1 MKRFIVSLCS
11 FALAVTAAWP
21 CWAEGGDISRKVR
34 KNVDKAIEIRQSTQK
49 DQERWRQERE
59 KLTAVYEQLKREQ
72 ELLQARNDRLEQ
84 QTAAARE
91 RVAVK
96 EKQLADIERIAAE
109 INPFLR
115 ERVESLRR
123 LVADDTPF
131 LKAEREKRIARLDE
145 LMEDPEAPVSEKFRK
160 TMEALLIEAEY
171 GTTIEV
177 YQDTID
183 IQGRP
188 TLVNLFRLGRISLF
202 YQTLDHKTCGIYDV
216 AVCGWR
222 PLDKSYNHAIQT
234 AIEIGARRR
243 PVELLTLPLGRLAA
257 P

>member
-1 MKRFIVSLCS
+1 MRRFIVSLCS

-21 CWAEGGDISRKVR
+21 SWAEEGDVSRTVR
-34 KNVDKAIEIRQSTQK
+34 KTVDKAIEIRQSTQK
-49 DQERWRQERE
+49 DEENWRLEKE

-72 ELLQARNDRLEQ
+72 ELLQAQNDRLEQ
-84 QTAAARE
+84 VTASARE

-96 EKQLADIERIAAE
+96 EKELNDIERIAAE
-109 INPFLR
+109 IDPFLR
-115 ERVESLRR
+115 ERVARLRL
-123 LVADDTPF
+123 LVTDDTPF
-131 LKAEREKRIARLDE
+131 LKSEREQRINRLED
-145 LMEDPEAPVSEKFRK
+145 LMEDPETPVSEKFRK

-177 YQDTID
+177 YQDTVEIE
-183 IQGRP
+183 GRP

-202 YQTLDHKTCGIYDV
+202 YQTLDHKTCGFYDV
-216 AVCGWR
+216 AANGWR
-222 PLDKSYNHAIQT
+222 PLPKSYDHAIQT